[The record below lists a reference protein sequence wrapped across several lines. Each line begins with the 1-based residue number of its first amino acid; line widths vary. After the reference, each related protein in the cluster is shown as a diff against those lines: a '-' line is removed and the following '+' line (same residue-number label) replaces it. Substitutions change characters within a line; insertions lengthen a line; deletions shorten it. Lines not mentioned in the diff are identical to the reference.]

1 MELQWPLI
9 LFTTFIAWSAGT
21 FGAQGV
27 LAIKGERFKA
37 QLPLLIAELVIMA
50 IGGIAVFFHLQHWER
65 IFNGFGHISSGIT
78 QELIGIILMV
88 VVMVV
93 YFAQLR
99 QRDDGTV
106 PKWCGVLAIAV
117 ALVLIV
123 AMGHSYMM
131 ASRPAWDSVVQI
143 CSLFGAACVLG
154 PATVAACMAF
164 CGDDPNA
171 ISPFVLGGSIVNAV
185 ATIGYLVVMG
195 AAQSAYVSVGYYYD
209 PTQIA
214 RGMIDFESATGLF
227 AGMRGPLVVVTVVLV
242 LVAVVLALMARRNA
256 ADQAKRWKGLG
267 IAIAVAGVLAA
278 IVLRVVFYELGA
290 AVYMFF

>member
-242 LVAVVLALMARRNA
+242 LVAVVLALIARRNA